1 VPRVGAVGG
10 LELVEDAGGVVVRLD
25 GRDQSHVDLDDPRR
39 LVFDY
44 VQRLAEALDAWGVPG
59 EPVRVVHVGGG
70 GLTLP
75 RYVAATRPR
84 SAQVVLEPDTEL
96 TEEVRRVLPL
106 PARSGIKVRPVDG
119 RAGVAALRPAYAE
132 VVVVDAFAD
141 GRLPASLVGEDF
153 WGDVAR
159 VLEPD
164 GWLLLNLSDRAP
176 WQHTRRVLAG
186 VRAHLPHL
194 LLTAEPATLKGR
206 RAGNLVL
213 VASRGEV
220 PTERLRERARRAGLP
235 TRVLD
240 AGAVADAFGG
250 GTAFTDDAEPGP
262 DHRDF
267 AG

>member
-1 VPRVGAVGG
+1 MAG
-10 LELVEDAGGVVVRLD
+10 LELVEEAGGVVVRLD
-25 GRDQSHVDLDDPRR
+25 GRDQSHVDLADPRR

-44 VQRLAEALDAWGVPG
+44 VQRLAEAVDAWGVAG

-84 SAQVVLEPDTEL
+84 SAQVVLEPDAAL

-141 GRLPASLVGEDF
+141 GRLPASLVGQDF

-164 GWLLLNLSDRAP
+164 GWLLLNLTDHAP

-186 VRAHLPHL
+186 VRRHLPRL

-206 RAGNLVL
+206 RPGNLVL
-213 VASRGEV
+213 LASRGAV

-240 AGAVADAFGG
+240 EGAVGDAFGG
-250 GTAFTDDAEPGP
+250 GTAFTDADDAEAGP
-262 DHRDF
+262 AHRDF
-267 AG
+267 AR